1 MFENSGSNKKCWF
14 CPNSSHMLYKKFL
27 IFFRFRKSKWDFEKY
42 FSSHFIEMRIL
53 RWESHLSSP
62 KWELWTEN
70 LISLRVKWDFEMRI
84 FFLTSER
91 RFWDEI
97 LISKYHLPRSEKIIT
112 KEILFWTSLI
122 TIWIGREKIDQSK
135 LNWTPTKKQN
145 PTREWISF
153 TAFSRLSR
161 HHPVYGINYVHL
173 RHLWNLATWQP
184 LVEVFLVGWKFLL
197 VHFHWFHFQKHIPEI
212 DFWQN
217 DFLGRA
223 PIRIWYF
230 HQKLMNIWDWF
241 SNSCSEIAMWLAENR
256 SAWIWLTKSPIK
268 QTSIWKPIWADH
280 NGCIRTRQFPE
291 NVSNTEKEMLNCPS
305 CNESLLKFRNVS
317 AYFSAILAADLIY
330 QFQM

>member
-112 KEILFWTSLI
+112 KEILFWTSLEMI
-122 TIWIGREKIDQSK
+122 PMWFPTPVEGRDRRWNGRECCRIFRDRKCQRDDLCQNCQLQNCQSFPNSHTIRHRS
-135 LNWTPTKKQN
+135 LFLSVVFADGTWFWVWFQNRYLLLHSNKK
-145 PTREWISF
+145 PS
-153 TAFSRLSR
+153 
-161 HHPVYGINYVHL
+161 
-173 RHLWNLATWQP
+173 
-184 LVEVFLVGWKFLL
+184 
-197 VHFHWFHFQKHIPEI
+197 WFFE
-212 DFWQN
+212 
-217 DFLGRA
+217 
-223 PIRIWYF
+223 Y
-230 HQKLMNIWDWF
+230 LM
-241 SNSCSEIAMWLAENR
+241 SPNR
-256 SAWIWLTKSPIK
+256 T
-268 QTSIWKPIWADH
+268 
-280 NGCIRTRQFPE
+280 
-291 NVSNTEKEMLNCPS
+291 
-305 CNESLLKFRNVS
+305 
-317 AYFSAILAADLIY
+317 
-330 QFQM
+330 